1 MSRNPLLRLVL
12 AAVLVL
18 GLLLPA
24 AAAARGP
31 VLHTAS
37 SPGWEMLPGR
47 VWDLFLQLLGTG
59 PHLKNGW
66 SIDPDGAA
74 GVPGSPSND
83 NRGTIDPDGL
93 KNGSQIDPNGA
104 RLVPAAPPND
114 NRETIDPNG

>member
-31 VLHTAS
+31 ILNTHS
-37 SPGWEMLPGR
+37 IPGWEMLPGR

-66 SIDPDGAA
+66 TIDPDGASGA
-74 GVPGSPSND
+74 PTASPND
-83 NRGTIDPDGL
+83 NRG
-93 KNGSQIDPNGA
+93 QIDPNG
-104 RLVPAAPPND
+104 
-114 NRETIDPNG
+114 

>member
-1 MSRNPLLRLVL
+1 MPYRGQAGRAAGGRAGDLPGKGPHMSRNPLLRLVL

-37 SPGWEMLPGR
+37 IPGWEMLPGS

-66 SIDPDGAA
+66 TIDPDGASGA
-74 GVPGSPSND
+74 PGSPND
-83 NRGTIDPDGL
+83 NHRT
-93 KNGSQIDPNGA
+93 NAPN
-104 RLVPAAPPND
+104 
-114 NRETIDPNG
+114 